1 MKKFYFFLLI
11 PHLWIQAANTA
22 EIDSVTP
29 RKIELDDSAE
39 AINSIITQRI
49 QEGITNANTYRE
61 YIEEI
66 DDYLEIDYECD
77 EDVLY
82 SELRKSIFQSYTVS
96 WGLRGYA
103 LDLQLRSLLSG
114 QSYSLS
120 LNDSI
125 YRDIDYLE
133 GFSLKLKELSDVV
146 NIDGHLVGLDKIG
159 HFFAEGWQ
167 YFELTRYQGESV
179 EAALEWGRL
188 QEMGKYGYVT
198 TGIFSY
204 ADLTAN
210 LNGWRF
216 WNRIL
221 LEEDDPVKSWW
232 ANLFERPYIS
242 CEIQVIESIKK
253 MQLVKAWEQGA
264 RFDISAY
271 IDGAWDEA
279 NNCNSYADPVIE
291 NKVVSRIKQI
301 DAGFLCPLNAEY
313 CMSAREKY
321 GRYAKYI
328 LHPYCMIA
336 GDED

>member
-1 MKKFYFFLLI
+1 MMI
-11 PHLWIQAANTA
+11 VLWSQPGSAA

-29 RKIELDDSAE
+29 RKIKLDNSLE
-39 AINSIITQRI
+39 TINWIIDQRI
-49 QEGITNANTYRE
+49 QEGVKNANAYRE

-66 DDYLEIDYECD
+66 DEYLDTDNDCN

-82 SELRKSIFQSYTVS
+82 SELRKSLFQSYIVS
-96 WGLRGYA
+96 WGLNGYE
-103 LDLQLRSLLSG
+103 LDMQFRNLLSR

-133 GFSLKLKELSDVV
+133 GFSLKLKELSDIV
-146 NIDGHLVGLDKIG
+146 NIDGHLIGLDKMG

-167 YFELTRYQGESV
+167 YFELTRYDEQSIEQAV
-179 EAALEWGRL
+179 EWGRQ
-188 QEMGKYGYVT
+188 QEAGKYGYVT

-216 WNRIL
+216 WNKVL
-221 LEEDDPVKSWW
+221 LDEDDPLMGWFE
-232 ANLFERPYIS
+232 NLLDRPYIS
-242 CEIQVIESIKK
+242 CEIQIIESIKK
-253 MQLVKAWEQGA
+253 LQVVKAWEHNK
-264 RFDISAY
+264 RFDLSAY

-279 NNCNSYADPVIE
+279 NNCNSYADPIIE
-291 NKVVSRIKQI
+291 NKVMVRIKNI
-301 DAGFLCPLNAEY
+301 DADFSCPHKPEY
-313 CMSAREKY
+313 CKQAREKY
-321 GRYAKYI
+321 GRYAKYV

-336 GDED
+336 GVED